1 MEDSREG
8 EGDDEK
14 KDVECQAHT
23 WMMRKAKKLWYIRRG
38 KTEGKEGEKKEQK
51 KENHIF
57 RACPKRIEGEIP
69 RSYSRPFLH

>member
-14 KDVECQAHT
+14 KDVECQVHT

-38 KTEGKEGEKKEQK
+38 KTEERGTGKKKE
-51 KENHIF
+51 KE
-57 RACPKRIEGEIP
+57 KGK
-69 RSYSRPFLH
+69 SDL